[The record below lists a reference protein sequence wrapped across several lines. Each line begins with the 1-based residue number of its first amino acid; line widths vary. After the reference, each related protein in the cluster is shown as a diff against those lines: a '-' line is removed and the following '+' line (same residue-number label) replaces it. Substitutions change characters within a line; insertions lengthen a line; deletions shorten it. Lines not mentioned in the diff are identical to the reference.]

1 VPDNRGRLSSRP
13 TRAEV
18 AAALGIPLVIVPG
31 QSGRHAVLLVVVEDS
46 DRALQRLAPLVSRVA
61 GLAWNLDA
69 IAALRRVEEVEA
81 WA

>member
-1 VPDNRGRLSSRP
+1 MSPR
-13 TRAEV
+13 TRIAV
-18 AAALGIPLVIVPG
+18 SLLLASIPLVIVPG
-31 QSGRHAVLLVVVEDS
+31 ESGRHAVLLVVVEDS

-69 IAALRRVEEVEA
+69 ATALRRVEEVKA